1 MGGHEFVRLFYT
13 LTSVVQFS
21 QGFMHVCVCVLT
33 FSDHGITR
41 GGVYLVHTLP
51 FRVGVQTRKKKTPQT
66 PRFLLICESLIQM

>member
-21 QGFMHVCVCVLT
+21 QGFMHVLCVCVLI
-33 FSDHGITR
+33 FSDRGITR

-51 FRVGVQTRKKKTPQT
+51 FRVGVQTRKKKNPTDST
-66 PRFLLICESLIQM
+66 FFTHL

>member
-51 FRVGVQTRKKKTPQT
+51 FRVGVQTRKKKNPTDST
-66 PRFLLICESLIQM
+66 FFTHL

>member
-21 QGFMHVCVCVLT
+21 QGFMHVCVCILI
-33 FSDHGITR
+33 FSDRGITR

-51 FRVGVQTRKKKTPQT
+51 FWVGVQTRKKKNLTDST
-66 PRFLLICESLIQM
+66 FFTHL

>member
-21 QGFMHVCVCVLT
+21 QGFMHVCVCVCVLI
-33 FSDHGITR
+33 FSNRGITR

-51 FRVGVQTRKKKTPQT
+51 FQVGVQTRRKKNLTDST
-66 PRFLLICESLIQM
+66 FFTHL